1 MRNKENTYDILSIF
15 GENVCFYRKKR
26 NMNIQ
31 ELSNKISYDRV
42 CLSRVECGEHNIRYK
57 TALKLAK
64 ELNVFFPA
72 LFSKISNENS
82 IDRFCYD
89 NFLGIFIDN
98 VRKELRHKRMTQS
111 RIYIESGLNES
122 VVSRVLNGKINN
134 PTLNTLVRIGT
145 SVIDTDIDKLF
156 IRTINVEEEKDI

>member
-1 MRNKENTYDILSIF
+1 MENKENTYDILSVF

-31 ELSNKISYDRV
+31 ELSNKVSYDRV
-42 CLSRVECGEHNIRYK
+42 CLSRVECGEHNIRYN

-64 ELNVFFPA
+64 ELNVSFPS
-72 LFSKISNENS
+72 LFSKNDIENS
-82 IDRFCYD
+82 IDIFFYD

-98 VRKELRHKRMTQS
+98 IRKELRYKRMTQS

-122 VVSRVLNGKINN
+122 VVSRVLNGKTNN
-134 PTLNTLVRIGT
+134 PTLNTLFLIAT
-145 SVIDTDIDKLF
+145 SVTDKDIGKLF
-156 IRTINVEEEKDI
+156 IRTTNIEIV